1 MDISKLIKKE
11 ATVWA
16 EYPDPLME
24 GLEVEIAHVPRE
36 TLQKIRTKS
45 MKVSYSRK
53 THQPEEEMD
62 NDMFLK
68 LYCEAVI
75 KGWKGFK
82 YNYLKEFM
90 PVDLSSIRDLEAD
103 MEYTADSA
111 LVLMKNSTIF
121 DGWITQLVSDITLFN
136 KDA

>member
-1 MDISKLIKKE
+1 MDISKLIKKD
-11 ATVWA
+11 ATVWV
-16 EYPDPLME
+16 EFPDPLME
-24 GLEVEIAHVPRE
+24 GLEVELAHVPRE
-36 TLQKIRTKS
+36 TLQKIRSKS

-53 THQPEEEMD
+53 THQPEEELD

-82 YNYLKEFM
+82 YSYLAEFM
-90 PVDLSSIRDLEAD
+90 PVDLTEIKDQTSEL
-103 MEYTADSA
+103 EYTGDSA

-121 DGWITQLVSDITLFN
+121 DGWITEVVSDISVFN
-136 KDA
+136 KNA